1 MDRKKLVSIRV
12 RSQDVDKIRD
22 IAQRIGV
29 RESDLFRFAVK
40 LLLSRLTPLR
50 NPDLQGRELI
60 PLLMEFGTELANYF
74 QFDAERLGRIVN
86 EGVDDP
92 DKRVDVRDIEMLIL
106 SSMQESYAYLRLNPN
121 GVTAQVSAVLG
132 HQATSGDL
140 KLEADGNLDLLAVPL
155 PASLLLL
162 GTALAG
168 LGMTAR
174 RNGHAPIPRLA

>member
-40 LLLSRLTPLR
+40 LLLSRSMPLR

-92 DKRVDVRDIEMLIL
+92 DKWVDVRDIEMLIM
-106 SSMQESYAYLRLNPN
+106 SSTQESYAYLRLKELTHCEVEPP
-121 GVTAQVSAVLG
+121 GVTGMIRQYIYEKYMGKEGS
-132 HQATSGDL
+132 
-140 KLEADGNLDLLAVPL
+140 PL
-155 PASLLLL
+155 MPSVEFGERVTAKAS
-162 GTALAG
+162 
-168 LGMTAR
+168 MT
-174 RNGHAPIPRLA
+174 NKEKQI